1 MVGHFTKRGGAAV
14 GVFCLIA
21 MSIGSYA
28 VLAVANSTSYEQALM
43 HYERNETD
51 KAIKLFKELLAAT
64 FTEPATGELQKAI
77 DLAKSGKAD
86 EAEKILLSLLEDEES
101 AARARYELGLINES
115 RGKLDAAATLF
126 RDAQAVIAS
135 KGAVYLGINNCK
147 RCHLKLY
154 KSWKKTKAAKSFD
167 TLKPG
172 VNAELKTKLKFDP
185 QKDYTKDA
193 SCLTCHTTGFGLPGG
208 YKIPERGNL
217 KSARRA
223 KENAGITCE
232 GCHGPGSKYI
242 PVFKAAMTKKRKY
255 TQKKVCDLGMFEV
268 GAKVCTTCHNLRNTT
283 NEPDYHFNFAEHKA
297 KDTHAHFPL
306 RYRKEE

>member
-1 MVGHFTKRGGAAV
+1 M
-14 GVFCLIA
+14 I
-21 MSIGSYA
+21 IGSQA
-28 VLAVANSTSYEQALM
+28 GLGEGNPKGYEQALM

-64 FTEPATGELQKAI
+64 FTEPATGKLQQAI
-77 DLAKSGKAD
+77 ELAKSGKAD
-86 EAEKILLSLLEDEES
+86 EAEKILLSLLEDEVTL
-101 AARARYELGLINES
+101 ARSRYELGLIYES
-115 RGKLDAAATLF
+115 QGKLDAAATMF
-126 RDAQAVIAS
+126 RDVQAVIAS
-135 KGAVYLGINNCK
+135 NGAVYVGISSCK

-154 KSWKKTKAAKSFD
+154 KSWKKTNAAKSFE

-172 VNAELKTKLKFDP
+172 VKAEIKTKLKFDP

-193 SCLTCHTTGFGLPGG
+193 SCLPCHTTGFGLPGG

-217 KSARRA
+217 KSSRRA

-268 GAKVCTTCHNLRNTT
+268 GAKVCTTCHNLRNMT

-306 RYRKEE
+306 RYRTKE